1 MEAAAYFAVAESL
14 TNVAKYSGVSR
25 AEVRLGRVR
34 RGLRVR
40 VRDEGC
46 GGADEA
52 GGSGQLGMR
61 RRVAALDGTMEV
73 SSPAGGPTVIDVEL
87 PCVW

>member
-1 MEAAAYFAVAESL
+1 M
-14 TNVAKYSGVSR
+14 
-25 AEVRLGRVR
+25 RLG

-40 VRDEGC
+40 VADEGP
-46 GGADEA
+46 GGADETS
-52 GGSGQLGMR
+52 GSGLLGMR

-73 SSPAGGPTVIDVEL
+73 SSPAGGPTVIDVLL